1 MNARVEVVTECQATL
16 GEGAI
21 WSDRDQSL
29 FWVDILEGQVHV
41 FEPATQYARSYD
53 VGQFVG
59 TVVCRRAGGLLLA
72 LHRGLALFDL
82 ASSQLDVIHEQVSSS
97 PHHRFN
103 DGKCDPAG
111 RLWVGTIAMDGSTG
125 SSALYRLDPD
135 RSVRC
140 VCTGITNSNGIAWSH
155 DQKTMYYIDTP
166 TRQVCA
172 FDYDIGSG
180 DIFNRR
186 VAFTI
191 AAGLGYPDG
200 MTIDAAGKLWI
211 ALWGGSCVSRWD
223 PLSGELLATVRL
235 PVTQVTS
242 CAFGGPD
249 LRELYVTTARLGLD
263 ESAIRNEPLAGSLF
277 CAELDVAGVPAFE
290 FAG

>member
-1 MNARVEVVTECQATL
+1 MKARAEVVKQCQATL

-21 WSDRDQSL
+21 WSQRDDSL
-29 FWVDILEGQVHV
+29 YWVDILEGQVHV
-41 FEPATQYARSYD
+41 FEPATQCSHCYD
-53 VGQFVG
+53 IGKFVG
-59 TVVCRRAGGLLLA
+59 TVVSRRAGGLLLA
-72 LHRGLALFDL
+72 LNRGLAIFDP
-82 ASSQLDVIHEQVSSS
+82 ASGRLDVLHDSVSDS

-111 RLWVGTIAMDGSTG
+111 RFWVGTIAMDDSTG

-135 RSVRC
+135 HTVHC
-140 VCTGITNSNGIAWSH
+140 VHTGITNSNGIAWSH
-155 DQKTMYYIDTP
+155 DQNTMYFIDTP

-172 FDYDIGSG
+172 FNYDIGSG
-180 DIFNRR
+180 DIFDRR

-211 ALWGGSCVSRWD
+211 ALWGGSCVSQWD
-223 PLSGELLATVRL
+223 PLSGQLLATIRL

-242 CAFGGPD
+242 CAFGGTD
-249 LRELYVTTARLGLD
+249 LRQLYITTARLGLD
-263 ESAIRNEPLAGSLF
+263 DSAIRNEPLAGSLF